1 MVRRAPFFRIGP
13 GAEGSSV
20 ACEDYASERR
30 LVIEPGTEG
39 VELVVIACVNAVHCF
54 RRIRV
59 TRRMAGI
66 GEEIREFWAS
76 G

>member
-20 ACEDYASERR
+20 ACEDCASERR
-30 LVIEPGTEG
+30 LVVEPVIKG
-39 VELVVIACVNAVHCF
+39 VELVVTVCVNAAHCF

-66 GEEIREFWAS
+66 GKEIRESWTS